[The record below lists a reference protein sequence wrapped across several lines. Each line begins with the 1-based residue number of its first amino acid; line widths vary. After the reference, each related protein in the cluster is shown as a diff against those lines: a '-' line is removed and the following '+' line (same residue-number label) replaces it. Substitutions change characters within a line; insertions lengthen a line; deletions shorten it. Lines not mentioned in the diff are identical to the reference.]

1 MAGGGARSS
10 AAAESERPPG
20 CADGV
25 PRWDDSSGL
34 IVFDGVCVFCSG
46 FARFVV
52 RHDKASRFRFTMAQS
67 ALGQA
72 LYRHYRL
79 DPSDFETNLVLM
91 DGRLYE
97 KLAAFSKVMME
108 LGWPWRAL
116 AILNALPRPIGD
128 WLYDRIAKN
137 RYRIFG
143 RYEACMVPSAELR
156 ARLIA

>member
-1 MAGGGARSS
+1 MRDAFSYRSD
-10 AAAESERPPG
+10 ER
-20 CADGV
+20 V
-25 PRWDDSSGL
+25 PRWDDSRAL

-46 FARFVV
+46 FARFVL
-52 RHDKASRFRFTMAQS
+52 RHDRSGRFRFTMAQS
-67 ALGQA
+67 ELGQA

-79 DPSDFETNLVLM
+79 DPVDFETNLVIA

-97 KLAAFSKVMME
+97 KLSAFTQVMAA

-116 AILNALPRPIGD
+116 ASLDALPSALDD
-128 WLYDRIAKN
+128 WLYDRIATN

-143 RYEACMVPSAELR
+143 RYDACMAPSAELR

>member
-1 MAGGGARSS
+1 MRGDFSYVTD
-10 AAAESERPPG
+10 
-20 CADGV
+20 DGV
-25 PRWDDSSGL
+25 PQWDDSLGL

-46 FARFVV
+46 FARFVLS
-52 RHDKASRFRFTMAQS
+52 HDKAGRFRFTMAQS

-79 DPSDFETNLVLM
+79 DPSDFETNLVIM

-97 KLAAFSKVMME
+97 KLAAFSKVMIE
-108 LGWPWRAL
+108 LGWPWRAVAVL
-116 AILNALPRPIGD
+116 DALPRSIGN
-128 WLYDRIAKN
+128 WLYDRVAQN

-143 RYEACMVPSAELR
+143 RYDACVTPSAELR